1 MVNDKIR
8 YYLEEVTELLNIDQ
22 LYKSYGQQEVVKGLS
37 LHIKKGESY
46 GLLGPNGAGKSTTI
60 SMISGL
66 LKPVQGSITV
76 GGINMIDSPKK
87 AQQLLGVVPQEIAL
101 YMPMTAKENLM
112 FWGRMYG
119 LSGELLKQR
128 VQEVLDISGLTD
140 RANDKVGTFSGGMKR
155 RVNIGAAILHNP
167 KLLIMDEPTVGIDP
181 QSRNHILETVKALNE
196 QGMTIIYTSHYM
208 EEVEFLCHRI
218 GIMDQGQL
226 IAEGT
231 IEQLQQVV
239 GNKTS
244 LTITLQEQIQH
255 TDELIQALKQ
265 ICPEESFS
273 IQEQKLTA
281 MSADAQ
287 RMIVTILPFLAEQG
301 LSVTAIDLVQPNLE
315 NVFLHLTGRS
325 LRD

>member
-1 MVNDKIR
+1 ML
-8 YYLEEVTELLNIDQ
+8 YIDQ
-22 LYKSYGQQEVVKGLS
+22 LHKSYGQQEVVKGLS
-37 LHIKKGESY
+37 LHIEKGESY

-66 LKPVQGSITV
+66 LKPVQGSIIV
-76 GGINMIDSPKK
+76 GGISMIDSPKK

-119 LSGELLKQR
+119 LKGEFLKQR
-128 VQEVLDISGLTD
+128 VQEVLTIIGLTD

-181 QSRNHILETVKALNE
+181 QSRNHILETVKVLNE

-208 EEVEFLCHRI
+208 EEVEFLCQRI

-244 LTITLQEQIQH
+244 LTITIQEPIQH
-255 TDELIQALKQ
+255 MDNFIQSLQ
-265 ICPEESFS
+265 HICPEENFTV
-273 IQEQKLTA
+273 QEHKLTV

-287 RMIVTILPFLAEQG
+287 RIIVTVLPFLAEQG

>member
-1 MVNDKIR
+1 MIG
-8 YYLEEVTELLNIDQ
+8 LLHIDQ
-22 LYKSYGQQEVVKGLS
+22 LHKSYGQQEVVKGLS
-37 LHIKKGESY
+37 LHINKGESY

-66 LKPVQGSITV
+66 LKPIQGSIIV
-76 GGINMIDSPKK
+76 DGINMIDSPKK

-119 LSGELLKQR
+119 LKGEFLKQR
-128 VQEVLDISGLTD
+128 VQEVLAIIGLTD

-181 QSRNHILETVKALNE
+181 QSRNHILETVKVLNE

-244 LTITLQEQIQH
+244 LTITLQEPIQH
-255 TDELIQALKQ
+255 TDEIIQSLKQ
-265 ICPEESFS
+265 ICPDESFS

-287 RMIVTILPFLAEQG
+287 RIIVTVLPFLAEQG
-301 LSVTAIDLVQPNLE
+301 LTVTAIDLVQPNLE

>member
-1 MVNDKIR
+1 M
-8 YYLEEVTELLNIDQ
+8 EEVTGMLYIDQ
-22 LYKSYGQQEVVKGLS
+22 LHKNYGQQEVVKGMS
-37 LHIKKGESY
+37 LHIEKGESY

-66 LKPVQGSITV
+66 LKPSKGSITV
-76 GGINMIDSPKK
+76 DGINMIDSPKK

-119 LSGELLKQR
+119 LKGEFLKQR
-128 VQEVLDISGLTD
+128 VQEVLSIIGLTD

-167 KLLIMDEPTVGIDP
+167 NLLIMDEPTVGIDP

-244 LTITLQEQIQH
+244 LTITLQEPIQQM
-255 TDELIQALKQ
+255 DRFIQSLEH
-265 ICPEESFS
+265 ICPEENFAV
-273 IQEQKLTA
+273 QEHKLTA

-287 RMIVTILPFLAEQG
+287 RIIVTVLPFLAEQG